1 MEVEDRRLVERSKFR
16 KGRPGAGA
24 EEGSKG
30 KEEGKEEGCM
40 LKVLE
45 QGCSKGPVVPSS

>member
-16 KGRPGAGA
+16 KGRPGTGA
-24 EEGSKG
+24 EEGSK
-30 KEEGKEEGCM
+30 GKEEGCM